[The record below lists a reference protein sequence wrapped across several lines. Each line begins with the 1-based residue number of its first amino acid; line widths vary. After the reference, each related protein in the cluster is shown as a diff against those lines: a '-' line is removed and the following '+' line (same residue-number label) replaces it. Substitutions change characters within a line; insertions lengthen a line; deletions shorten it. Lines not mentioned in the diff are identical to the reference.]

1 VTVKPLPPSPQ
12 QAQQRQQLRSAQK
25 AEAAAAAIA
34 AFAPVEAAVAAATA
48 APAPPRAAR
57 GTPPTFRSLVVRDG
71 VGAAAAPMLS
81 ASASTPT
88 QLDYRSAP
96 LESLVAAAIAPG
108 APPPPL
114 PSAPPPV
121 SAPSREPPARPLQL
135 GAGPDL
141 GFEALGA
148 LADDLRR
155 AAGFDAPAKEPRV

>member
-12 QAQQRQQLRSAQK
+12 QAQQRQQLRSAQN
-25 AEAAAAAIA
+25 AAAAAAAIA
-34 AFAPVEAAVAAATA
+34 AFAPLEAAVAAATA
-48 APAPPRAAR
+48 APVPTRATR
-57 GTPPTFRSLVVRDG
+57 GTPPTFRSLVRNG
-71 VGAAAAPMLS
+71 SSAAPS
-81 ASASTPT
+81 
-88 QLDYRSAP
+88 QIDYKNAP

-108 APPPPL
+108 APPPPPP

-121 SAPSREPPARPLQL
+121 SAPLREPPARPLQL

-155 AAGFDAPAKEPRV
+155 AASFDAPAKEPRV